1 MNTFLPQN
9 VTKLLGEIHWH
20 LKKGQG
26 LGIDGGKSQTVIK
39 IKVFP

>member
-1 MNTFLPQN
+1 M
-9 VTKLLGEIHWH
+9 KLLGEIHWR